1 MRIPARTCIIRIA
14 ESANLDLFHFR
25 FALCLRNIL
34 CFQKIEKQ
42 TKILSTRSC
51 NFDNDV
57 IITITMWFFF
67 RSILIIIQAAT
78 ASTKITD
85 AYQPNQLKPFS
96 ADSSDPYVTAGF
108 SYDNLPKTFVVG
120 DGGTYKLDNTNYIN
134 QPLKANTP
142 YILFVR
148 FIETEVLFVIFI
160 STMLCDWL
168 LACCPRTI
176 RRQSHWSRQTM
187 SYSHQIT
194 SYPRH
199 YVRSCQT
206 RDIHVRSRQ
215 MTCLCVLLC
224 SKNHANVLR

>member
-1 MRIPARTCIIRIA
+1 MSIPARTCIIRIA

-78 ASTKITD
+78 ASTKISD

-108 SYDNLPKTFVVG
+108 NYDNLPQTFVVG
-120 DGGTYKLDNTNYIN
+120 DGGTYTLGNKNYIN

-148 FIETEVLFVIFI
+148 FIETEVLFVFFI
-160 STMLCDWL
+160 STLLCAFWL
-168 LACCPRTI
+168 VAA
-176 RRQSHWSRQTM
+176 H
-187 SYSHQIT
+187 
-194 SYPRH
+194 
-199 YVRSCQT
+199 
-206 RDIHVRSRQ
+206 DIQYGRSRHIASDDLSLCFTMHQ
-215 MTCLCVLLC
+215 ELSKSFNINVIISMWPGLCLSLNVNPQVRPEILL
-224 SKNHANVLR
+224 L